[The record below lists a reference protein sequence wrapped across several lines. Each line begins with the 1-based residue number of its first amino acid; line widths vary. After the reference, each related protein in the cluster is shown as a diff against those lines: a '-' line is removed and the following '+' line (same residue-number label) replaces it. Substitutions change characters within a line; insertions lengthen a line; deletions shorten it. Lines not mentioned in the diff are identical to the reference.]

1 MMDYIF
7 ITYDAIEE
15 FTSGRFFQ
23 SYEFSDSVDL
33 CKVLKGET
41 FDWNHRSIHLI
52 KTERGIVYY
61 AKKFDKKNGIIF
73 DLTTFNG
80 FRVCGND
87 KIIMMFQRIL
97 KYAIRYYQKIPL
109 VRCERNLS
117 DGNTAMVFPFPF
129 SATASVDKVLI
140 DKNSFKEDRKG
151 NNYLTVFFFG
161 KESENFKFSSTVARK
176 SLDDLSKINVQ
187 TLLNVSETEHDSP
200 INITVL
206 NSLELSID
214 AEVGFSSWEQYLT
227 GPQKQF
233 VMSPV
238 KGPERLEG
246 AAGTGKTISLILR
259 CIHLLKQKSDE
270 NEEYH
275 IIFITHSLATKER
288 IINIFKNNWPSIDDY
303 LEKDGY
309 QPYISLAVTT
319 LQEWSGNHLGTHAI
333 SETEY
338 LDKDASD
345 AKELQKMYIE
355 QALSNLYE
363 KSIKGLEIIC
373 SPEFLSF
380 LANTPRDN
388 KLEMLQQEIAVLI
401 KGRANGELEA
411 YKELHRPK
419 YALPI
424 KKDADKSFMFSIFT
438 EYQKE
443 LDAVNQYDSDD
454 IIISA
459 LGNIKTPIW
468 KRRRNKEGY
477 DVCFIDE
484 THLFNL
490 NELSI
495 FQYVNKEQ
503 SSNHIIYA
511 IDRSQAV
518 GDLGL
523 SNEDYDKALKTEG
536 SEENDYK
543 FQTVFR
549 CSPDIVNLA
558 FNILSSGATFYT
570 NFENP
575 LDYSVF
581 NFTRDEE
588 NKCKRPLYHYSLNDQ
603 SMIEDTF
610 RLVESFCKETK
621 CTHSK
626 ILIVAVNCELL
637 SMVEKYANNRR
648 KPIVKLKGRNDANT
662 IRQAT
667 YNSKYVIGSIDS
679 IGGLEFDAVF
689 MVGVDKNRVPPTDNK
704 TGEAYHFLDYA
715 WHNRMYVA
723 VTRAKY
729 HVCFLG
735 SSERGRSCILESAYQ
750 NNLLDEQENS

>member
-33 CKVLKGET
+33 CRVLKGET
-41 FDWNHRSIHLI
+41 LGWDHHSIHL
-52 KTERGIVYY
+52 KETDRGIVFF
-61 AKKFDKKNGIIF
+61 AKTFDKKKGIIF
-73 DLTTFNG
+73 DLTKFNG
-80 FRVCGND
+80 FRECSND

-97 KYAIRYYQKIPL
+97 KYAIRYYNNLPL
-109 VRCERNLS
+109 VKCERNLS

-129 SATASVDKVLI
+129 SASVSVDKVLI

-151 NNYLTVFFFG
+151 NNYLTVFYFG
-161 KESENFKFSSTVARK
+161 KESENIRFLSTVARK
-176 SLDDLSKINVQ
+176 SLEDLSNINNQ
-187 TLLNVSETEHDSP
+187 TLLNVKEDNHDSP
-200 INITVL
+200 INITKL
-206 NSLELSID
+206 YDLELSID
-214 AEVGFSSWEQYLT
+214 AEVGFSNWEHYLT
-227 GPQKQF
+227 EPQKKF
-233 VMSPV
+233 VLSPV

-259 CIHLLKQKSDE
+259 CINLLEQKIQE
-270 NEEYH
+270 KEEYH

-288 IINIFKNNWPSIDDY
+288 IINIFKNNCSCIDEHLERDGNQPS
-303 LEKDGY
+303 
-309 QPYISLAVTT
+309 ISLAITT
-319 LQEWSGNHLGTHAI
+319 LQEWSADHLGTHVI

-363 KSIKGLEIIC
+363 KSIKGLEVIC
-373 SPEFLSF
+373 SQAFLNF
-380 LANTPRDN
+380 LANTPRDS

-401 KGRANGELEA
+401 KGRANGEFEA

-419 YALPI
+419 YTLPI
-424 KKDADKSFMFSIFT
+424 EKDADKSFMFSIYT

-443 LDAVNQYDSDD
+443 LDSVNQYDSDD

-511 IDRSQAV
+511 IDKSQAV

-523 SNEDYDKALKTEG
+523 SYQDYDKALKTEG
-536 SEENDYK
+536 SEDYDYK

-549 CSPDIVNLA
+549 CSPDIVSLA

-581 NFTRDEE
+581 NFTREEE
-588 NKCKRPLYHYSLNDQ
+588 NKCKRPLYHYSLTDEK
-603 SMIEDTF
+603 MVEDAF
-610 RLVESFCKETK
+610 NLVEKFCKEKK
-621 CTHSK
+621 CMHSK

-637 SMVEKYANNRR
+637 AMIEKYAMERR
-648 KPIVKLKGRNDANT
+648 KPFVKLKGRNDANT
-662 IRQAT
+662 IRQAM

-689 MVGVDKNRVPPTDNK
+689 MVGVDKNRVPPTENK

-729 HVCFLG
+729 YVCFLG
-735 SSERGRSCILESAYQ
+735 SSERGRCSILESAFH
-750 NNLLDEQENS
+750 NNLLDEE

>member
-1 MMDYIF
+1 M
-7 ITYDAIEE
+7 
-15 FTSGRFFQ
+15 
-23 SYEFSDSVDL
+23 
-33 CKVLKGET
+33 
-41 FDWNHRSIHLI
+41 
-52 KTERGIVYY
+52 
-61 AKKFDKKNGIIF
+61 
-73 DLTTFNG
+73 
-80 FRVCGND
+80 
-87 KIIMMFQRIL
+87 
-97 KYAIRYYQKIPL
+97 
-109 VRCERNLS
+109 
-117 DGNTAMVFPFPF
+117 
-129 SATASVDKVLI
+129 
-140 DKNSFKEDRKG
+140 
-151 NNYLTVFFFG
+151 
-161 KESENFKFSSTVARK
+161 
-176 SLDDLSKINVQ
+176 
-187 TLLNVSETEHDSP
+187 
-200 INITVL
+200 
-206 NSLELSID
+206 
-214 AEVGFSSWEQYLT
+214 
-227 GPQKQF
+227 
-233 VMSPV
+233 
-238 KGPERLEG
+238 
-246 AAGTGKTISLILR
+246 
-259 CIHLLKQKSDE
+259 
-270 NEEYH
+270 
-275 IIFITHSLATKER
+275 
-288 IINIFKNNWPSIDDY
+288 
-303 LEKDGY
+303 
-309 QPYISLAVTT
+309 
-319 LQEWSGNHLGTHAI
+319 
-333 SETEY
+333 
-338 LDKDASD
+338 
-345 AKELQKMYIE
+345 
-355 QALSNLYE
+355 
-363 KSIKGLEIIC
+363 
-373 SPEFLSF
+373 
-380 LANTPRDN
+380 
-388 KLEMLQQEIAVLI
+388 
-401 KGRANGELEA
+401 
-411 YKELHRPK
+411 
-419 YALPI
+419 
-424 KKDADKSFMFSIFT
+424 
-438 EYQKE
+438 
-443 LDAVNQYDSDD
+443 
-454 IIISA
+454 
-459 LGNIKTPIW
+459 
-468 KRRRNKEGY
+468 
-477 DVCFIDE
+477 
-484 THLFNL
+484 
-490 NELSI
+490 
-495 FQYVNKEQ
+495 NKEQ

-511 IDRSQAV
+511 IDRFQAV